1 MSSAGADWRR
11 WRRIHE
17 PVERWS
23 ASQPEAGA
31 LVDFDGTSVNWADFK
46 TAIDAAEQRLIT
58 AGARLGDRVM
68 IVAENCTAAVAALYA
83 CSRLD
88 AWAVMINARLALPEI
103 ERIRAHCQPRVILFT
118 TAASPDAARHA
129 EAMGAKAP
137 LRQSFG
143 IWRMVS
149 HCDSAPEPVA
159 VDNAQVAAV
168 IYTSGTTGEPK
179 GVMLTHLGMLFVAFI
194 SGGVRHLNAADR
206 VYGVLPISHVF
217 GLSSNCNGTLAAGGA
232 LHCVPRFEPAAL
244 AAALRDGITV
254 VQGVPAMFA
263 KLLEYLDSRGEPLV
277 APGLRYMSSGG
288 APLDLDWKRRV
299 ESRFGIPLNNGY
311 GLTEASPTIAQTVL
325 SDPRADDSVGL
336 LLPELTLRIVDGEGR
351 AVPEGDVGEIL
362 VAGPNIMKG
371 YYRNPDA
378 TEAVLTPDGFLR
390 TGDLG
395 RIGPDGNL
403 YIAGRAKELII
414 RSGFNVY
421 PAEIETVLNAHAD
434 VVQCAVIGRPV
445 QGDEEIIAFVELTA
459 ASQADEA
466 MLKEFAGHKLAAY
479 KRPQHIIIVAQM
491 PAAPTGKIQRHALL
505 PLALAHLGKAR

>member
-1 MSSAGADWRR
+1 MSHPQPDWHR

-17 PVERWS
+17 PVERWF
-23 ASQPEAGA
+23 ASQPEACA
-31 LVDFDGTSVNWADFK
+31 LVDFDGKALTWADFK
-46 TAIDAAEQRLIT
+46 IAIDAAERELT
-58 AGARLGDRVM
+58 AAGARPGDRVM
-68 IVAENCTAAVAALYA
+68 IIAENCTAAVAALYA

-103 ERIRAHCQPRVILFT
+103 ERIMAHCQPRVILFT
-118 TAASPDAARHA
+118 AAASPDAERHA
-129 EAMGAKAP
+129 EAMGAEAP
-137 LRQSFG
+137 LQRPFG
-143 IWRMVS
+143 VWRMIN
-149 HCDSAPEPVA
+149 HCESAPEPVEA
-159 VDNAQVAAV
+159 DPAQVAAV

-179 GVMLTHLGMLFVAFI
+179 GVMLTHRGMLFVAFV
-194 SGGVRHLNAADR
+194 SGGVRQLNKADR

-217 GLSSNCNGTLAAGGA
+217 GLSSNCNGTLTAGGA

-244 AAALRDGITV
+244 AAALRNGVTV

-263 KLLEYLDSRGEPLV
+263 KLLDHLDARGEPLI
-277 APGLRYMSSGG
+277 APSLRYMSSGG

-299 ESRFGIPLNNGY
+299 EGRFGIPLNNGY
-311 GLTEASPTIAQTVL
+311 GLTEASPTIAQTVV
-325 SDPRADDSVGL
+325 SDPRSDDSVGP
-336 LLPELTLRIVDGEGR
+336 LLPELTMRIVDGDGK
-351 AVPEGDVGEIL
+351 AVEQGGIGELL

-371 YYRNPDA
+371 YYRNAEA
-378 TEAVLTPDGFLR
+378 TAAVLSTDGYLR

-395 RIGPDGNL
+395 RIAPDGNL

-421 PAEIETVLNAHAD
+421 PAEIETVLNAHLD

-466 MLKEFAGHKLAAY
+466 TLKAFAGRKLAAY
-479 KRPQHIIIVAQM
+479 KRPQHIIIVAAM

-505 PLALAHLGKAR
+505 ALAQSHLERFA